1 MKLRFGNK
9 SPLRVIFFLYEK
21 GRIENARKIF
31 CRVWIRRSKVE
42 LSLNVTCATNE
53 WDSEHQ
59 RCFPL
64 TKQLQHINYKLSE
77 VEERFEEIYN
87 SYINQDIEPTPKKLK
102 DAFRCKP
109 DIEVVPKYSLL
120 EFLDVYIEEIKLKP
134 AEYGDQTISKYFTLK
149 AHLSAFFATMN
160 IKDLDLSVLSRR
172 ILDKFETYLLTT
184 EHGTL
189 GRAMNRNTCNGY
201 MIRLRAVMNNA
212 LRKELIRKSPFF
224 GFKIKQ
230 VKPQKTFLTIEE
242 IRRIESHSLANNL
255 ALNKVRD
262 IFLFCVYSGMRFSDA
277 MSLKA
282 KDVFPGEGGLFW
294 ISVNQIKTEIN
305 LMIPMLKPVELIFKK
320 YEKQQ
325 KNTGYILPRL
335 SNQKMNNHLKE
346 MASLVGITKTITSH
360 VARHTFATTIALE
373 NGLDIKTVS
382 RWLGHANLK
391 TTEVYAQVTKRH
403 LSDTAAS
410 LNEKLHFEKK
420 PKVVQELIDAARNFL
435 N

>member
-9 SPLRVIFFLYEK
+9 SPLRIIFFLYKEE
-21 GRIENARKIF
+21 GNEAARKIF
-31 CRVWIRRSKVE
+31 CRIWIHRNKAE
-42 LSLNVTCATNE
+42 LSLNVTCAANE

-87 SYINQDIEPTPKKLK
+87 SFTNQGIQPSPKKLK
-102 DAFRCKP
+102 DAFRGKP
-109 DIEVVPKYSLL
+109 DVAVAPEYTLL

-134 AEYGDQTISKYFTLK
+134 KEFGPPTISKYYTLK

-160 IKDLDLSVLSRR
+160 ISDIDLSVLSRR

-184 EHGTL
+184 EHKTL
-189 GRAMNRNTCNGY
+189 GRAMNRNTTNAY
-201 MIRLRAVMNNA
+201 LIRLRAVINNA
-212 LRKELIRKSPFF
+212 YRKEVIQKNPFY

-230 VKPQKTFLTIEE
+230 VKTKKVFLTIEE
-242 IRRIESHSLANNL
+242 LRRIEDHSLANNL
-255 ALNKVRD
+255 ALKKVRD
-262 IFLFCVYSGMRFSDA
+262 IFMFCVYTALRFSDA
-277 MSLKA
+277 LNLKD

-294 ISVNQIKTEIN
+294 IAKDQIKTDED
-305 LMIPMLKPVELIFKK
+305 LMIPMLKPAEVIYLK
-320 YEKQQ
+320 YEKQR
-325 KNTGYILPRL
+325 KVTGYILPRL
-335 SNQKMNNHLKE
+335 SNQKMNSHLKE
-346 MASLVGITKTITSH
+346 MASLVGINKTITSH

-382 RWLGHANLK
+382 RWLGHSTLK
-391 TTEVYAQVTKRH
+391 TTEIYAQVTKKH
-403 LSDTAAS
+403 LSDTAAA
-410 LNEKLHFEKK
+410 LNQKLYHEPK
-420 PKVVQELIDAARNFL
+420 PKVVQELIDSARNFM